1 VPTEPAAPKISP
13 AIVARQLVAL
23 SLLVWVVTVAIA
35 LIASAV
41 AGWSVSSALLRS
53 CLLMA
58 VVVLA
63 GGTVSLARGPVPMDR
78 GAGQNLIRP
87 LGALSR
93 AGDSFLRPR
102 PAADDAAP
110 AGGLT
115 GFGAA
120 VLVAAELIAVAI
132 LI

>member
-1 VPTEPAAPKISP
+1 
-13 AIVARQLVAL
+13 
-23 SLLVWVVTVAIA
+23 
-35 LIASAV
+35 
-41 AGWSVSSALLRS
+41 
-53 CLLMA
+53 
-58 VVVLA
+58 
-63 GGTVSLARGPVPMDR
+63 MDR

-93 AGDSFLRPR
+93 GGDSFLRPR

-110 AGGLT
+110 ACGLT